1 MPEKESSLPED
12 WFEKGNEDKQAVE
25 ILLKHGGSISVSSYL
40 IQQMLEKY
48 FKGFLLSKNWKLK
61 RTHDLEELLDKIV
74 EYDPSFE
81 EFRELSQEATAFYFF
96 ERYPFFGSELNRSEV
111 EGIYNKSLEL
121 IEKIEDQFS

>member
-48 FKGFLLSKNWKLK
+48 FKGFLLSKNWELK

-74 EYDPSFE
+74 E
-81 EFRELSQEATAFYFF
+81 
-96 ERYPFFGSELNRSEV
+96 
-111 EGIYNKSLEL
+111 
-121 IEKIEDQFS
+121 